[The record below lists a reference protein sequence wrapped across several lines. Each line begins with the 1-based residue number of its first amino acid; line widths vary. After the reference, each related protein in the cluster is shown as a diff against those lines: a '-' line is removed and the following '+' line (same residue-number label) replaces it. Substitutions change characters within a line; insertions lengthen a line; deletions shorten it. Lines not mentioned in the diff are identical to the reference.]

1 MVNAPV
7 NIALPVNNTTINNYF
22 TSSFTAT
29 CPGGMHTVSWYLDS
43 TLVGSATFYNS
54 TNMNFLHK
62 LASGWH
68 TLTVKSSCGSDK
80 VTFYVI

>member
-1 MVNAPV
+1 
-7 NIALPVNNTTINNYF
+7 
-22 TSSFTAT
+22 
-29 CPGGMHTVSWYLDS
+29 MHTVSWYLDS